1 MDRYIGMD
9 THTESCT
16 LGVLN
21 AKGKALVGYFQQQ
34 PGQVHL
40 CVEEGELAP
49 WLWEILTPH
58 VAELVVC
65 RPQGKKGP
73 KSDTIDAFK
82 LAERLRTGQIKS
94 PVFKSPRQFAKLR
107 ELARVYEMVTVDLA
121 RAKNRL
127 KSSFRRRGIR
137 CAGTNVYGEEGRAQL
152 MRQLPAALRGS
163 AELLGYQHDHLERLK
178 DLAEAEMVE
187 ESHRHRVCHLLETV
201 PGLGAV
207 RVAQLV
213 PIVVT
218 PHRFRTKRQ
227 FWSYC
232 GFGVVTRSTSDWVR
246 VKGKWQRSQV
256 EQTRGLNFNF
266 NRTLKR
272 IFKGAATTVIS
283 HQSANSF
290 RAAYDRL
297 CAEGTK
303 PNLAKVTVA
312 RKIAATTLAMWKS
325 EEVYDPAQERQHI

>member
-1 MDRYIGMD
+1 
-9 THTESCT
+9 
-16 LGVLN
+16 
-21 AKGKALVGYFQQQ
+21 
-34 PGQVHL
+34 
-40 CVEEGELAP
+40 
-49 WLWEILTPH
+49 
-58 VAELVVC
+58 
-65 RPQGKKGP
+65 
-73 KSDTIDAFK
+73 
-82 LAERLRTGQIKS
+82 
-94 PVFKSPRQFAKLR
+94 
-107 ELARVYEMVTVDLA
+107 MVTVDLA